1 MNELNKDI
9 ILKDLPSKRF
19 NLHIYDEIDSTNDEA
34 KRIEGIKDFH
44 IFITEKQTKGR
55 GRHGKKWSSPNSGNI
70 YMTISTSQNT
80 SQINPI
86 SLISGLI
93 CKKAIDKL
101 IRKPSIMLKW
111 PNDILFNDK
120 KIGGILVE
128 TEINKEN
135 IKTIIGIGINLNI
148 NKEESWWGDLS
159 RFALESKRNELI
171 NLILTEFLNIFDNS
185 YDNWLDDWKKS
196 CMHINKEIEIFDGE
210 HLKKKAIFKDID
222 AQGNAIIE
230 TKDGEEVIATG
241 QISIKGV
248 Y

>member
-1 MNELNKDI
+1 LSELNKDI
-9 ILKDLPSKRF
+9 ILKDLPSKRL

-171 NLILTEFLNIFDNS
+171 NLILTEFLKIFDNS
-185 YDNWLDDWKKS
+185 YENWLHDWKKS

-210 HLKKKAIFKDID
+210 NLQKKAIFKDID

-230 TKDGEEVIATG
+230 SKDGEEVISTG

>member
-101 IRKPSIMLKW
+101 IKKPSIMLKW

-196 CMHINKEIEIFDGE
+196 CMHLNKEIEIFNGE
-210 HLKKKAIFKDID
+210 HLQKKAIFKDID

-230 TKDGEEVIATG
+230 SKEGEEVIATG

>member
-9 ILKDLPSKRF
+9 ILKDLPSKRL
-19 NLHIYDEIDSTNDEA
+19 NLHIYNEIDSTNDEA

-171 NLILTEFLNIFDNS
+171 NLILTEFLKIFDNS
-185 YDNWLDDWKKS
+185 YENWLHDWKKS
-196 CMHINKEIEIFDGE
+196 CMHINKEIEIYDRE
-210 HLKKKAIFKDID
+210 HHQKKAIFKDID
-222 AQGNAIIE
+222 THGNAIIE
-230 TKDGEEVIATG
+230 TKDGEKVISTS

>member
-9 ILKDLPSKRF
+9 ILKDLPSKRL

-210 HLKKKAIFKDID
+210 HLQKKAIFKDID
-222 AQGNAIIE
+222 AQGNAVIE
-230 TKDGEEVIATG
+230 SKEGEEVIANG

>member
-80 SQINPI
+80 SQMNPI

-210 HLKKKAIFKDID
+210 NLQKKAIFKDID
-222 AQGNAIIE
+222 AHGNAVIE
-230 TKDGEEVIATG
+230 SLDGEEVIANG